1 MGGYFLRQ
9 LESSSC
15 RSGSWGHLWYHT
27 AVKVVLDTAALTSA
41 IRSSTGAA
49 AEIVRLAAVGK
60 LTLLLDLKLVC
71 EYRDVA
77 LRPQHIAASGRTSE
91 DAEAIIEMLEAI
103 AVPVLVRIKHRP
115 LSQDENDDM
124 VLDVAINGQADAVV
138 TNNIK
143 DFRTAAERFGIQVLT
158 PRDFLIAFR
167 KGESHHASE
176 SEEERNR

>member
-1 MGGYFLRQ
+1 M
-9 LESSSC
+9 
-15 RSGSWGHLWYHT
+15 T
-27 AVKVVLDTAALTSA
+27 VKVVLDTAALISA
-41 IRSSTGAA
+41 IRSGTGAA

-60 LTLLLDLKLVC
+60 LTLLMDLKLVC

-115 LSQDENDDM
+115 LSQDGNDDM
-124 VLDVAINGQADAVV
+124 VLDVAINGDADAIV

-143 DFRTAAERFGIQVLT
+143 DFRAAAERFGIQVLT
-158 PRDFLIAFR
+158 PREFLIAFR
-167 KGESHHASE
+167 KAESHHASE
-176 SEEERNR
+176 SEEECNQ

>member
-1 MGGYFLRQ
+1 M
-9 LESSSC
+9 
-15 RSGSWGHLWYHT
+15 
-27 AVKVVLDTAALTSA
+27 KVVLDTAALISA

-60 LTLLLDLKLVC
+60 LTLLMDFKLVC

-77 LRPQHIAASGRTSE
+77 QRPQHIAASGRMAE
-91 DAEAIIEMLEAI
+91 DVEAVIEMLEAI

-158 PRDFLIAFR
+158 PRDFLVAFR